1 MKPGPTSGSYRRVGP
16 FRPPRGLLRRLGEA
30 TMAVLLVAA
39 IVLVIDFSRFVSLIE
54 AREPAIDRSADGMV
68 ALTGGA
74 ERITDALDLLAT
86 GRARRLLIT
95 GVNMATSEARLVQAV
110 PRYQDLFDCCVDL
123 DRNALNTLGNAMETT
138 RWAHANGFT
147 SLIIVTSSYHMPR
160 AMLELS
166 RLAPHLTLTPH
177 PVVADGL
184 HLDHWWGDSQTAR
197 VIVGEYFKYV
207 IARVPLR
214 LDNATAD
221 PVSEAAL
228 LATPPKR

>member
-1 MKPGPTSGSYRRVGP
+1 MKPGPTTGSYRQVGP
-16 FRPPRGLLRRLGEA
+16 FRSPRGLLRRLGEA
-30 TMAVLLVAA
+30 MMAILLLAA
-39 IVLVIDFSRFVSLIE
+39 IALVIDFSRFVSLIE
-54 AREPAIDRSADGMV
+54 AREPSFNPAADGMV

-86 GRARRLLIT
+86 GRAKRLLIT
-95 GVNMATSEARLVQAV
+95 GVNMATSEERLVQAA
-110 PRYQDLFDCCVDL
+110 PRYQDLFSCCVDL
-123 DRNALNTLGNAMETT
+123 DRNALNTLGNAMETA
-138 RWAHANGFT
+138 RWARANGFT

-166 RLAPHLTLTPH
+166 RLAPQLALTPH

-184 HLDHWWGDSQTAR
+184 HLDRWWGDSQTAR

-207 IARVPLR
+207 IARARLR
-214 LDNATAD
+214 FDNATAD

-228 LATPPKR
+228 LDTPPKR